1 MDIINPDQQN
11 KGCNNMEN
19 QAASVLDSI
28 KDSATTIANSA
39 VVKVAPPVTVVGLNM
54 SGITM
59 SDIAMG
65 LTIVYTAIMII
76 LTIRD
81 RLLPRKG
88 GRRKSDRAVE
98 AEPIE
103 IPHKEK

>member
-1 MDIINPDQQN
+1 
-11 KGCNNMEN
+11 
-19 QAASVLDSI
+19 
-28 KDSATTIANSA
+28 
-39 VVKVAPPVTVVGLNM
+39 
-54 SGITM
+54 M